1 MKKIILSIVTV
12 LAFGLANAQDK
23 KDFGFSKGDVYVS
36 GSFSTSSKSG
46 QDPVVI
52 IAPSV
57 GFFVSDK
64 VSLNALYS
72 AELVA
77 GYSTIRAVAGAS
89 YHFNADK
96 QFSSNIGL
104 GIGVTTDSGNTPIG
118 TDLSLAYGIK
128 YFVSNHFLLSAD
140 VAALKYKLIKNGE
153 GPYKSAD
160 FGINFSNV
168 ALGLAYKF

>member
-12 LAFGLANAQDK
+12 LAFGLANAQDQ

-46 QDPVVI
+46 QESKI
-52 IAPSV
+52 TFAPSASL
-57 GFFVSDK
+57 FISNNI
-64 VSLNALYS
+64 SLNALY
-72 AELVA
+72 AIEMVA
-77 GYSTIRAVAGAS
+77 GQSTTHAVAGAS

-104 GIGVTTDSGNTPIG
+104 GIGVTTGTGYSATG
-118 TDLSLAYGIK
+118 TDLSLAYGVK